1 VSERG
6 AFVVLEGGE
15 GSGKSTQAQIL
26 ARRLRSDG
34 RDVVETFEPGGTA
47 RGALLRSVLLDDET
61 PLDPRAELLLMAADR
76 AQHVAELIEPAV
88 ARGAIVVCDRFSP
101 STLVYQGLARGLG
114 IEVVESVDR
123 FAAQGVAPDVVVV
136 LDVSDAV
143 ALQRLPEASDR
154 FERAGAAFHS
164 AVRGGYR
171 DLAGQRGWIVID
183 GEGAPDAVAAAV
195 WSAVAPLLTPQPP
208 PPASGQA
215 G

>member
-1 VSERG
+1 VSGARG
-6 AFVVLEGGE
+6 TFIVLEGGE

-26 ARRLRSDG
+26 ARRLRGDG

-61 PLDPRAELLLMAADR
+61 QLDPRAELLLMAADR
-76 AQHVAELIEPAV
+76 AQHVAELIGPSIAT
-88 ARGAIVVCDRFSP
+88 GAIVVCDRFSP
-101 STLVYQGLARGLG
+101 STFVYQGLARGLG
-114 IEVVESVDR
+114 VDVVEAVDR
-123 FAAQGVAPDVVVV
+123 FAAQGATPDVVVV

-143 ALQRLPEASDR
+143 ALQRLPEARDR
-154 FERAGAAFHS
+154 FERAGAEFHS

-171 DLAGQRGWIVID
+171 DLAAQRGWTVVD

-195 WSAVAPLLTPQPP
+195 WSAVAPFLTPP
-208 PPASGQA
+208 PPDSGQA